1 SYGEYEMKV
10 IFKDN
15 KCKIIFCSTYPQ
27 NDQDLF
33 PEDVQIQMIKKL
45 ANKFNEIKEKISNI
59 TELDLE
65 QESVINQKTLK
76 ALISHIAD
84 PNILQTPSTHP
95 NSIPFPKT
103 PNGNNSMNFLRKFL
117 AEFFPKREVSFD
129 KAKILRE
136 PILEFLNFKF
146 KFKIGRQP
154 QTAITTRGKE
164 EVSGEVVAGKRKFDA
179 IEK

>member
-1 SYGEYEMKV
+1 MNNENIIEFIEYNDSDSEYFNGYIFPQNFLESRDSKSVLNKKDIFELATELAISKNDDNNYSIQYKGSYGKYDMKV
-10 IFKDN
+10 IFKHN
-15 KCKIIFCSTYPQ
+15 KCTIIFCNTYPQ

-84 PNILQTPSTHP
+84 PN
-95 NSIPFPKT
+95 
-103 PNGNNSMNFLRKFL
+103 
-117 AEFFPKREVSFD
+117 
-129 KAKILRE
+129 
-136 PILEFLNFKF
+136 
-146 KFKIGRQP
+146 
-154 QTAITTRGKE
+154 
-164 EVSGEVVAGKRKFDA
+164 
-179 IEK
+179 